1 MSNVTLQV
9 GGRGYIVACAAGEE
23 AHVEQLGVLIDGKI
37 RELTTAGHNEVR
49 LLLFASLLLAD
60 ELQELKS
67 GKPSATP
74 TDDGAE
80 AAALEAIATR
90 LENCATALER

>member
-67 GKPSATP
+67 GKPSAAS
-74 TDDGAE
+74 TDDGAQ
-80 AAALEAIATR
+80 AAVLEAIATR